1 MSLVG
6 VAPNRQERAE
16 YILIVSHPEGQEEEV
31 DGTIKEEAMSRRRL
45 LCLLP
50 NKYEVALKVGTS
62 R

>member
-6 VAPNRQERAE
+6 VAPNRQHQAE
-16 YILIVSHPEGQEEEV
+16 YILIVSHPEGEEV
-31 DGTIKEEAMSRRRL
+31 EVNGTIKEEARSRIRL